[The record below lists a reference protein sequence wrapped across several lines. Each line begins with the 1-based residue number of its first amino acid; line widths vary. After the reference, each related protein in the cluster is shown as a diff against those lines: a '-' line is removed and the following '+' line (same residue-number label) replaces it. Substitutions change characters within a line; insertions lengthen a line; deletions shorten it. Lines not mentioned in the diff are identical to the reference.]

1 MTAAVLRVNAEEEM
15 LLSGKGNEQKN
26 VNSGTTRKRIGMDNS
41 INTPTVPGGAS
52 PFLRI
57 YVKVSHIRRI
67 PEVKLHSSLIPHQ
80 FFGYY

>member
-1 MTAAVLRVNAEEEM
+1 M

-52 PFLRI
+52 PFLTI

-67 PEVKLHSSLIPHQ
+67 PEVTQLTYSSP
-80 FFGYY
+80 FFWLVITSYSLQEKICPLTN